1 MPLRG
6 AGPCRRQGPKHDKD
20 GPTPLVRTVSLSFL
34 GTGNRYA
41 TLAPVNQPTTLAIDD
56 LRRAINRALDDTAAT
71 LGDRVELDGG
81 LYWQVPAHQLHN
93 MDPDTVALTA
103 GDLDD
108 DIQTMREYLG
118 SSGPA
123 PALWHELNHL
133 IGILCTLE
141 AMTLP

>member
-1 MPLRG
+1 MKP
-6 AGPCRRQGPKHDKD
+6 P
-20 GPTPLVRTVSLSFL
+20 
-34 GTGNRYA
+34 A
-41 TLAPVNQPTTLAIDD
+41 TLVIDE
-56 LRRAINRALDDTAAT
+56 LRQAINRILDDTAAS

-81 LYWQVPAHQLHN
+81 LYWQVPAQQLHA
-93 MDPDTVALTA
+93 MDPDTVTLTA

-108 DIQTMREYLG
+108 DIQTMHEYLG

-133 IGILCTLE
+133 VGILRTLE